1 MTGGKTK
8 LMLIQETAW
17 LSKGIKRFGEQV
29 RAQGK
34 VRKGESISIR

>member
-1 MTGGKTK
+1 
-8 LMLIQETAW
+8 MLIQETDW

-34 VRKGESISIR
+34 ARNGESINIR